1 MKVMIRCIH
10 EDVLDGFKFGFSFA
24 RGPGITYTQGVDS
37 MSYWLL
43 IEDDNDE
50 GDNQTYWLD
59 SNSGLEHIETGVEL

>member
-1 MKVMIRCIH
+1 MKVKIRCLH

-43 IEDDNDE
+43 IEDEEDD
-50 GDNQTYWLD
+50 GQDQSYWLD
-59 SNSGLEHIETGVEL
+59 PDSGLQN